1 QYSST
6 LELDMGTVKP
16 SLAGPKRP
24 QDRVPLED
32 VQKNY
37 REALVGM
44 TANRDKRSEDV
55 ATFVNEGGGA
65 AVGNEQLAK
74 GFADI

>member
-1 QYSST
+1 M
-6 LELDMGTVKP
+6 L
-16 SLAGPKRP
+16 
-24 QDRVPLED
+24 LED

-65 AVGNEQLAK
+65 AVGNEQLTRASPTSRSK
-74 GFADI
+74 AARCG